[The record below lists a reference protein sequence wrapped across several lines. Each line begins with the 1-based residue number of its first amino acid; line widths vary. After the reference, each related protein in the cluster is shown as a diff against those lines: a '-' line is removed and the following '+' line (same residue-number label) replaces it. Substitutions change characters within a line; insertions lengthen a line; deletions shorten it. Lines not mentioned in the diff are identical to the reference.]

1 MSNRKDLLADL
12 AADPKI
18 TITTSSGRS
27 YTAKVGRTSK
37 RDLET
42 MPPLEMLDAQISRIE
57 LVEAAPATVEQLP
70 PMPSEILRRLY
81 LETYG
86 VDLPTPEEV
95 TRLRAAEAR
104 LHRLLEEPA
113 PAEADMRPVGGGRA
127 AV

>member
-57 LVEAAPATVEQLP
+57 LA
-70 PMPSEILRRLY
+70 
-81 LETYG
+81 
-86 VDLPTPEEV
+86 EE
-95 TRLRAAEAR
+95 
-104 LHRLLEEPA
+104 A
-113 PAEADMRPVGGGRA
+113 PAEADMRPASGGRA